1 MARAPLPG
9 SFTVA
14 IHRSTMTV
22 GAVPEARVGA
32 ALRQAWTNM
41 WPHFWWLL
49 LFGVIEGMA
58 SNIRLG
64 EPWPGEV
71 RLFVN
76 SGGALLAIFLGA
88 PLGIGLTK
96 AHLAASRGE
105 RPTWQDFGYA
115 FGPRYWQSVLLGL
128 LVFLIVIGG
137 LILLIV
143 PGIYWGVKMAFTSQ
157 RFIED
162 DLRAVDA
169 IKASFADTKGHWWP
183 VFGMALLALLLLVAG
198 VLALLVGFFVAM
210 VLVPQMFVVYWR
222 ALVQAPGGV
231 GSGVGGGVATG
242 PAGDA

>member
-1 MARAPLPG
+1 
-9 SFTVA
+9 
-14 IHRSTMTV
+14 MTV
-22 GAVPEARVGA
+22 GAVPEPRVQA
-32 ALRQAWTNM
+32 ALGQAWTNI

-49 LFGVIEGMA
+49 LFGVIEGVA

-76 SGGALLAIFLGA
+76 SGGALIAIFLGA
-88 PLGIGLTK
+88 PLGVGLTK
-96 AHLAASRGE
+96 VHLAASRGE

-128 LVFLIVIGG
+128 LVFLIIVGG

-143 PGIYWGVKMAFTSQ
+143 PGIYWGVKMAFASQ

-162 DLRAVDA
+162 NLPAVDA

-183 VFGMALLALLLLVAG
+183 VFGMAILALLLFVAG

-222 ALVQAPGGV
+222 AMVEAPDGGA
-231 GSGVGGGVATG
+231 GGAVA
-242 PAGDA
+242 PSVAGDA